1 MSFRISTDKN
11 ELDIE
16 LIHSFLNNHAPW
28 AIGISVDTVETAI
41 KHSLCFGVFI
51 NELQIG
57 FARLITDHAT
67 FGYLCDVFI
76 LPTHRSNGYGKQL
89 IQHIFA
95 MPDLKRLR
103 RIVLVT
109 ADAHELYRPTG
120 FVPLA
125 QPERYMELHRPHIYQ
140 QSHRN

>member
-11 ELDIE
+11 KLDLV

-41 KHSLCFGVFI
+41 KNSLCFGVFI
-51 NELQIG
+51 DELQIG
-57 FARLITDHAT
+57 FARLITDQAT

-76 LPTHRSNGYGKQL
+76 LPAHRSNGYGKQL

-95 MPDLKRLR
+95 MPQLKRLR

-109 ADAHELYRPTG
+109 ADAHELYRLAG
-120 FVPLA
+120 FESLA
-125 QPERYMELHRPHIYQ
+125 QPERYMEIHRPQIYQ
-140 QSHRN
+140 QSPKH